1 MIEICPAILTN
12 DQAEFTRELNDYSK
26 LFSVIDIDINNPGDN
41 FSGLNTVTTEFVAN
55 QIKDYSN
62 IRFNIHL
69 MVQNP
74 SIEIEKFNNKLH
86 LTFFI
91 HQEANINKLVGQDKM
106 NLAIQVQSKAKSID
120 FYKQFNEIQL
130 MTVQIGYQGSKFQPS
145 VLGRVEWLRNEG
157 YIGRISLDGAVDLQT
172 AESIKN
178 YDVNRVSVGSYFSK
192 STDLEL
198 DKQKLELALNVG
210 ARS

>member
-41 FSGLNTVTTEFVAN
+41 FSGLNTVTTEFAAN